1 MPTTLYCRASQ
12 VLGRSVHSYDWFE
25 LGASERA
32 RDYVLGWSLDL
43 YPEQGLPA
51 DVRRMLLRR
60 RAYFRGQA
68 LETDAMPP
76 EERERSC
83 KGRVFLRTR
92 YYDADAG
99 ELERVG
105 REGEAALRE
114 ILLAAAEKMPFRAW
128 KK

>member
-1 MPTTLYCRASQ
+1 MPMSLYCRTSQ

-25 LGASERA
+25 LDTSQRV

-43 YPEQGLPA
+43 YPEPGLPA

-68 LETDAMPP
+68 LETEAMPP

-83 KGRVFLRTR
+83 TGRVFLRTR
-92 YYDADAG
+92 YYEADPA
-99 ELERVG
+99 ERVRVG
-105 REGEAALRE
+105 TDGDLALQE
-114 ILLAAAEKMPFRAW
+114 ILRAAAEKLPFRAW
-128 KK
+128 KR